1 MSPSTKLDDK
11 LEGIE
16 KLRAWKYIIGLIL
29 EEYDI
34 VNFLRE
40 VLLEPKEDEAKEK
53 YKKCMIRGKRTI
65 VDSIKDHLI
74 LQVSSKDTPKEMF
87 DALLGMY
94 EGININRKMKLRAQ
108 LKSTNMRKGETI
120 HEYFTRVS

>member
-1 MSPSTKLDDK
+1 MSTGTKLDDK

-16 KLRAWKYIIGLIL
+16 NFHAWTYIIGLIL
-29 EEYDI
+29 EENDH
-34 VNFLRE
+34 VKFMKL
-40 VLLEPKEDEAKEK
+40 VMLDTGEDEAKEK

-87 DALLGMY
+87 NTL
-94 EGININRKMKLRAQ
+94 
-108 LKSTNMRKGETI
+108 
-120 HEYFTRVS
+120 

>member
-1 MSPSTKLDDK
+1 MSPGTKLDDK

-16 KLRAWKYIIGLIL
+16 NFHAWKYIIGLIL
-29 EEYDI
+29 EEN
-34 VNFLRE
+34 VHVKFMKGF
-40 VLLEPKEDEAKEK
+40 VLETGEDEAKEK

-65 VDSIKDHLI
+65 VDSIKDRLI

-94 EGININRKMKLRAQ
+94 EGRNINRKMKWRA
-108 LKSTNMRKGETI
+108 
-120 HEYFTRVS
+120 

>member
-1 MSPSTKLDDK
+1 MSPGTKLDYK

-16 KLRAWKYIIGLIL
+16 NFHPWKYRIGLIL
-29 EEYDI
+29 EDNDH
-34 VNFLRE
+34 VKFMKGV
-40 VLLEPKEDEAKEK
+40 VLETGEDEAKEK

-87 DALLGMY
+87 DSLSGMY
-94 EGININRKMKLRAQ
+94 KKET
-108 LKSTNMRKGETI
+108 STQR
-120 HEYFTRVS
+120 